1 MPPDQCRRLNRRR
14 RETQDEHQKRK
25 QGECTTGGI
34 ERHIFVE
41 RTRMVAAERQ
51 VLTRSQWQAL
61 EDQLRARPQRDRS
74 NQYPMG
80 GRGRGGRGG
89 RRPGWPG

>member
-1 MPPDQCRRLNRRR
+1 SAASIRDVRAALDADPVVSDDVIAAGDRLRTLRDTLFD
-14 RETQDEHQKRK
+14 RE
-25 QGECTTGGI
+25 
-34 ERHIFVE
+34 V
-41 RTRMVAAERQ
+41 RMLAAERQ

-61 EDQLRARPQRDRS
+61 EDSLRSRPQRDR